1 MIRIWARTPS
11 SDKRWNYSYQQLS
24 LIQTLFESLICGRYY
39 ARDWG
44 YRHTKITAPA
54 SEEKETET
62 CILKV
67 RLKSG
72 PEKCFNR
79 QLNNVQWKHAHKRT
93 SSAHGDKGRLHRVGN
108 IFFPGSWRYSRSL
121 PARKQDEEFPRN
133 QERPFSLF
141 NCFLEPKLSSMTSQA
156 AIWGHWVQRTPGSS
170 SVTTQQ
176 KETAESSGQEL
187 RSQTDGVHNLASGIT
202 SCVSL
207 DNLLNLSGSW
217 FPHLCYGNNNSTY
230 S

>member
-108 IFFPGSWRYSRSL
+108 IFFSRVL
-121 PARKQDEEFPRN
+121 K
-133 QERPFSLF
+133 
-141 NCFLEPKLSSMTSQA
+141 
-156 AIWGHWVQRTPGSS
+156 V
-170 SVTTQQ
+170 
-176 KETAESSGQEL
+176 
-187 RSQTDGVHNLASGIT
+187 
-202 SCVSL
+202 
-207 DNLLNLSGSW
+207 
-217 FPHLCYGNNNSTY
+217 
-230 S
+230 